1 MKRIKGKEILL
12 ILIIYLIISFIL
24 QLKANDLYIK
34 IVNPAFW
41 LFCGVYYYRE
51 NKEIYIRFSHKNIF
65 IKKLLLWMLIYLIV
79 FFDIGF
85 ITGYGRNPYDNTLF
99 GIFNNITRVIIPI
112 SGIEI
117 LRSYFINKNKKN
129 KKIYIIMTL
138 LLFFIE
144 TNFYYYLYNWANKKV
159 IFKYL
164 CSTTLPLLGINFLS
178 SYLVS
183 IGSFEL
189 SLIYRLIDKLVLV
202 TLPIVPNMNW
212 FVSGAFSL
220 VFMTIIYFMFKYRYH
235 PDDSLEIEKNNK
247 KSFGYPLTL
256 TFCILLILFM
266 LGAFKYEPIAIM
278 SNSMVPTYSRGDVV
292 IYEKISQDKLKKLKK
307 GSIIIYKIGDMYIAH
322 RINKV
327 IINDEEV
334 KYITKGDNNTTSDI
348 KLVAT
353 SDIKGVYIGSFK
365 YIGYP
370 TVWLNEFFSKK

>member
-1 MKRIKGKEILL
+1 
-12 ILIIYLIISFIL
+12 
-24 QLKANDLYIK
+24 
-34 IVNPAFW
+34 
-41 LFCGVYYYRE
+41 
-51 NKEIYIRFSHKNIF
+51 
-65 IKKLLLWMLIYLIV
+65 
-79 FFDIGF
+79 
-85 ITGYGRNPYDNTLF
+85 
-99 GIFNNITRVIIPI
+99 
-112 SGIEI
+112 
-117 LRSYFINKNKKN
+117 
-129 KKIYIIMTL
+129 
-138 LLFFIE
+138 
-144 TNFYYYLYNWANKKV
+144 
-159 IFKYL
+159 
-164 CSTTLPLLGINFLS
+164 
-178 SYLVS
+178 
-183 IGSFEL
+183 
-189 SLIYRLIDKLVLV
+189 
-202 TLPIVPNMNW
+202 
-212 FVSGAFSL
+212 
-220 VFMTIIYFMFKYRYH
+220 MFKYRYH

-322 RINKV
+322 RISKV

>member
-307 GSIIIYKIGDMYIAH
+307 GSIIIYKIGDMYI
-322 RINKV
+322 
-327 IINDEEV
+327 
-334 KYITKGDNNTTSDI
+334 TKGDNNTTSDI